1 MRPTVNTLDHLVLT
15 VRDLDTCISFY
26 VSVLGMSVCSF
37 DASDGSTRY
46 AMYFGSQKIN
56 IHQAGAEFR
65 PHATHP
71 MFGSADLCFL
81 SDTPLE
87 DWQEHLKL
95 SGIEVLDGPV
105 KRNGATGVITSLYI
119 YDPDGNLIEI
129 ANQMKPKTPPPP
141 AP

>member
-1 MRPTVNTLDHLVLT
+1 MNTLDHFVLT
-15 VRDLDTCISFY
+15 VRDLGASISFY
-26 VSVLGMSVCSF
+26 VSVLGMSLRSF

-46 AMYFGSQKIN
+46 AMYFGSLKIN
-56 IHQAGAEFR
+56 LHQAGAEFR

-81 SDTPLE
+81 SDTPLA
-87 DWQEHLKL
+87 DWQEHLKS
-95 SGIEVLDGPV
+95 SGTEVLDGPV

-129 ANQMKPKTPPPP
+129 ANLGAT
-141 AP
+141 